1 MPPLETTLAPAQPAD
16 ALGVDELWSFVGHR
30 QRGVVWLWRALC
42 RRTRQSVASAL
53 GPRSDATAAC
63 LWNRLPGAYRHS
75 ILSTDPLESDHNVF
89 PKVQHRAAYQRG
101 PKNHIER
108 FNNTLRQRLG
118 RLVRK
123 TLSFS
128 KGPLLHESVISL
140 FLHRYNREQ
149 LQAVE
154 ILN

>member
-1 MPPLETTLAPAQPAD
+1 M
-16 ALGVDELWSFVGHR
+16 DELWSFVGHR
-30 QRGVVWLWRALC
+30 QRGVVWLWLALC
-42 RRTRQSVASAL
+42 RRTRQIVASAL

-63 LWNRLPGAYRHS
+63 LWNRRPGAYRHS
-75 ILSTDPLESDHNVF
+75 ILYTDHLESYHNVF
-89 PKVQHRAAYQRG
+89 PQLQHRAAYPRG

-128 KGPLLHESVISL
+128 KCPLMHESVISL